1 MCQTPYPACSV
12 PHPRVR
18 VKAPLA
24 QVEASSYY
32 TMWIRD
38 THVGRIIGAYTVL
51 YSVDVELDVA
61 VVNDLELSASAS
73 RLWSHKDLP

>member
-1 MCQTPYPACSV
+1 
-12 PHPRVR
+12 
-18 VKAPLA
+18 
-24 QVEASSYY
+24 
-32 TMWIRD
+32 MWIRD
-38 THVGRIIGAYTVL
+38 AHVGRIIGAYTVL